1 MKKILVFT
9 DWYEPGFK
17 AGGPIRSAINFAFH
31 MKGTYEVFVFT
42 SDRDLGDL
50 APYKDIKTDQW
61 LIKDDHLQL
70 FYATPEFLKWGN
82 LVAMIRIIKPDF
94 IYLNSMFS
102 KYFSLY
108 PLMMKRF
115 GNINAEIVLAP
126 RGMLRDSALAF
137 KSLKKKLFL
146 SVFNLLRMPAFIRFH
161 ATDSTEAS
169 DIRLHFGSN
178 TRIQQ
183 SGNFPGAQH
192 PFLPVAEKQV
202 GGIKMIFVG
211 RIHPVKNLAFLL
223 DCLAD
228 VQVKVELTIVAAIE
242 DQQYWKICS
251 DKITKFAPHINVEML
266 SEVPHEALEK
276 ILLRHHLFVLPTKGE
291 NFGHAIYEALAAGR
305 PVLVSDQT
313 PWRNLQSRM
322 AGWDLPLSNREAFQQ
337 VIKEVAAMDIDEL
350 NRYCLHAW
358 QFCHDFVNG
367 SDIKKD
373 YLKLF
378 S

>member
-17 AGGPIRSAINFAFH
+17 AGGPIRSAVNFAFH
-31 MKGTYEVFVFT
+31 MKFDYEIFVFT
-42 SDRDLGDL
+42 SDRDLGDH
-50 APYKDIKTDQW
+50 APYANVDIDQW
-61 LIKDDHLQL
+61 INKDENLQL
-70 FYATPEFLKWGN
+70 FYASPAFLNWKNILG
-82 LVAMIRIIKPDF
+82 IIKEINPGF

-102 KYFSLY
+102 KHFSLY
-108 PLMMKRF
+108 PLLMKRF
-115 GNINAEIVLAP
+115 GNVNGEIVLAP
-126 RGMLRDSALAF
+126 RGMLRGSALAF
-137 KSLKKKLFL
+137 KSFKKKYFL
-146 SVFNLLRMPAFIRFH
+146 RLFNLLAMPALIRFH

-169 DIRLHFGSN
+169 DISLHFGSN

-183 SGNFPGAQH
+183 LGNFPGAQH

-202 GGIKMIFVG
+202 GELKMIFVG

-228 VQVKVELTIVAAIE
+228 VQEKVELTIVAAIE
-242 DQQYWKICS
+242 DQQYWKVCS
-251 DKITKFAPHINVEML
+251 DKITKFAPHIKVEML

-322 AGWDLPLSNREAFQQ
+322 AGWDLPLHNREAFQQ
-337 VIKEVAAMDIDEL
+337 VIKQVAAMDIDEL
-350 NRYCLHAW
+350 NIYCLHAW
-358 QFCHDFVNG
+358 QFCHEFVNG